1 MELINCFINL
11 SSSNGNQVGGGGVVL
26 FPYHILI
33 TTVSQSGNE
42 TEIYSSSIL
51 PVFQE
56 GWRER
61 CRTLP
66 IQKLLPENLV
76 AKERTR
82 SEQLVYR

>member
-1 MELINCFINL
+1 MKQFIITPFIEPL
-11 SSSNGNQVGGGGVVL
+11 LLCVGSQAVVVL

-33 TTVSQSGNE
+33 TTVGQSGNE

-56 GWRER
+56 EWRER
-61 CRTLP
+61 YRTLP

-82 SEQLVYR
+82 SEQQVYR